1 LSEHDLKDLWDGQ
14 DGVVSCT
21 SFNPQNRVMGRA
33 LGVLRVR
40 AVFLCS
46 FAALRAKKCHAP
58 LSEHDL
64 KDLWDGQD
72 GVVSCT
78 SFNL

>member
-1 LSEHDLKDLWDGQ
+1 MDRMVLYPVHPLILKIVWWA
-14 DGVVSCT
+14 
-21 SFNPQNRVMGRA
+21 GRSGCFA
-33 LGVLRVR
+33 QGP
-40 AVFLCS
+40 FF
-46 FAALRAKKCHAP
+46 FAALQAKKCHTP